1 MDSNAYSQ
9 RRYGDAGGG
18 GGRERRPHRLRGP
31 RRPRVLWALSIVALS
46 AVAALAGCSSPSHSA
61 QAAPGPALTPGAGQS
76 LAGMPGATGTGGA
89 LPTTV
94 TSMPA
99 TMAGTMPMSAPAGG
113 APAVPVAGNAVSIQ
127 NFAFSP
133 ASLTVKVGTT
143 VTWTN
148 QDSDAHTVT
157 SQGSGGPLNSAP
169 LNTGKSYSYTFT
181 KPGVYS
187 YLCTIHPFMVATVTV
202 TP

>member
-1 MDSNAYSQ
+1 MDSNAYS
-9 RRYGDAGGG
+9 RRRHGDAGEDGR
-18 GGRERRPHRLRGP
+18 RERYLLRP

-46 AVAALAGCSSPSHSA
+46 AVAALAGCSGPSHSA
-61 QAAPGPALTPGAGQS
+61 QAAPGPALTPGASQS
-76 LAGMPGATGTGGA
+76 LAGMPGATGTGGT
-89 LPTTV
+89 LPTMA
-94 TSMPA
+94 TS
-99 TMAGTMPMSAPAGG
+99 MAGTMPMSAPAGG
-113 APAVPVAGNAVSIQ
+113 TPAVPVAGNAVTIQ

-202 TP
+202 TQ